1 MAKASVIV
9 YWIDESFSVRSEVLH
24 PYHLKGGATYETE
37 AWHISNDAE
46 HIEIIIL
53 DRAGNSLELERVDRL
68 KKKAQELKNKGIQ

>member
-1 MAKASVIV
+1 MGKVSVIV
-9 YWIDESFSVRSEVLH
+9 YWIDESFSIRSEVLH

-53 DRAGNSLELERVDRL
+53 DRAGNSSELERIKSL
-68 KKKAQELKNKGIQ
+68 KKKAQELKATA